1 MNRLT
6 AEWKMCP
13 IHALL
18 SFRQTHSGCTLPT
31 RQGLTAYSAASTWR
45 GHSGF
50 DTAGQ
55 LLKISN
61 GGR

>member
-1 MNRLT
+1 MILEV
-6 AEWKMCP
+6 ACP
-13 IHALL
+13 LA
-18 SFRQTHSGCTLPT
+18 T

-50 DTAGQ
+50 DTADQ
-55 LLKISN
+55 LLKISD